1 MSEQL
6 QSSMEKM
13 VVSEAAEPEKSP
25 LAVEEPELAA
35 VNGRHEEKPSPVD
48 DQQTDGFPAKVPESA
63 AQSEGAPVTKPEE
76 ALLEETAEQDMP
88 PDVSEKVEEPA
99 GVEETSEMVPPQPQ
113 PDGSPEKVSDAPEQD
128 DVRRDALEKV
138 EEPMEVE
145 GPSEATQFPPEASPE
160 PVSPSDATPA
170 ESERLH
176 LEQQPAVDNP
186 EPKVVEP
193 LPSPQPDSV
202 VPLVEEAVH
211 KGEAPAVEVAM
222 ATEEVAVEVVS
233 AIEPP
238 KEKAVEEVLGKA
250 QDVQMESPLESK
262 LVREVCSEAPA
273 QAEAV
278 QPAEPE
284 AVKKEEAK
292 TPAEPDLT
300 AVAAMDQV
308 EQKEATIDQMEPTQE
323 AAPALGSLAFA
334 LLDDE
339 QTKAA
344 FRTSRTLVV
353 LRGLPG
359 SGKSFLARAIA
370 DSYQNICSVVHYD
383 NDEAL
388 IACCGATSG
397 PSVVVVDDTNHT
409 HDHLARL
416 MEIADQNRRVA
427 LFLEPGTAWCRDVP
441 QLVARSARGL
451 EEAQVQGMKGLHEEV
466 DIPLFFGWFLLQD
479 KIKCTAVDFL
489 KTLDSLEAFKKH
501 LADCESHDQR
511 YLKDSYY
518 TTR

>member
-6 QSSMEKM
+6 QSSMEKI

-25 LAVEEPELAA
+25 LTVEEPELAA

-48 DQQTDGFPAKVPESA
+48 DQQTNEFPVPESA
-63 AQSEGAPVTKPEE
+63 AQSEDAPVTKPEE
-76 ALLEETAEQDMP
+76 ALSEETAEQDMP

-99 GVEETSEMVPPQPQ
+99 GVGEMSEMVPPQSQ
-113 PDGSPEKVSDAPEQD
+113 PDGSPEKVSDAPEQE
-128 DVRRDALEKV
+128 DVRRAALEKV
-138 EEPMEVE
+138 EEPVEVE

-176 LEQQPAVDNP
+176 LEQQPAVDSP

-250 QDVQMESPLESK
+250 QDVQMESPLERK
-262 LVREVCSEAPA
+262 LVREVCSEAPL

-278 QPAEPE
+278 QPAE
-284 AVKKEEAK
+284 AVKEEEAK

-308 EQKEATIDQMEPTQE
+308 EQKEATVDQTQE

-344 FRTSRTLVV
+344 LRNSRTLVV

-370 DSYQNICSVVHYD
+370 DSYQNICAVVHYD

-416 MEIADQNRRVA
+416 TEIAEQNRRVA

-451 EEAQVQGMKGLHEEV
+451 EEAQVQGMKGLLEEV
-466 DIPLFFGWFLLQD
+466 DIPLFFGWFLIQD
-479 KIKCTAVDFL
+479 KIKCTAADFL

-511 YLKDSYY
+511 YLKERD
-518 TTR
+518 